1 MDREDVYAAA
11 FMASVGNIE
20 SADREYPWLIDS
32 GASSHMTKEKHVLM
46 NFQEFEEPEN
56 VALGDGRVV
65 KALGYGR
72 VQMNML
78 FPGTEAKKAV
88 LYDVLY
94 VPKLTCNLFSV
105 RAAVAKGNA
114 VEFGPNDCCIWDENG
129 TLRGK
134 GSLADKL
141 YQLDCQVVTIGHA
154 SVASSRSDLWHQR
167 LGHVHESRLKKCV
180 QNEFVQGIDIEKMT
194 ELSFCEGCLA
204 GKMCRKPFPT
214 VGEIRSTRKLQLVH
228 SDVCGP
234 MQTQSIGGAKYF
246 VTFIDD
252 YTRCCAV
259 YFMKHKSEVLDKF
272 KEFEVTTTNAAGRAI
287 GTLRTDNG
295 GEYLSSAFQ
304 NYLKEKGIRHE
315 LTVPHCPQQN
325 GVSERMNRTLVE
337 SARSMIA
344 HAGLSNIFWAEAIST
359 ASYVRNRLP
368 TTALKER
375 ETPYE
380 RWYGR
385 KPDVSHFRVFGCMA
399 YAHVPD
405 CERRKLDTKAKKMRF
420 VGYSLTS
427 KGYRLFD

>member
-1 MDREDVYAAA
+1 M
-11 FMASVGNIE
+11 
-20 SADREYPWLIDS
+20 
-32 GASSHMTKEKHVLM
+32 
-46 NFQEFEEPEN
+46 
-56 VALGDGRVV
+56 
-65 KALGYGR
+65 
-72 VQMNML
+72 
-78 FPGTEAKKAV
+78 
-88 LYDVLY
+88 
-94 VPKLTCNLFSV
+94 
-105 RAAVAKGNA
+105 
-114 VEFGPNDCCIWDENG
+114 
-129 TLRGK
+129 
-134 GSLADKL
+134 
-141 YQLDCQVVTIGHA
+141 
-154 SVASSRSDLWHQR
+154 
-167 LGHVHESRLKKCV
+167 HESRLKKCV
-180 QNEFVQGIDIEKMT
+180 QNKFVQGIDVDEIT

-228 SDVCGP
+228 SDICGP

-246 VTFIDD
+246 VTFIDN

-259 YFMKHKSEVLDKF
+259 YFMKCKSEVLDKF
-272 KEFEVTTTNAAGRAI
+272 KEFEVTTTNDAGRAI

-315 LTVPHCPQQN
+315 LTVPHSPQQN

-344 HAGLSNIFWAEAIST
+344 HAGLSNIFWAEAIS
-359 ASYVRNRLP
+359 AAAYVRNRLP
-368 TTALKER
+368 TTALKEG

-405 CERRKLDTKAKKMRF
+405 CERRKLDAKSKKMRF

-427 KGYRLFD
+427 KGYRLFDETNRKLYIRRDVEFNESDFGQKSV